1 MPLAALYSAAWCN
14 DVFPWGFPQKP
25 VPQTPRELMLE
36 RLSEGV
42 PPDLVTRAAGI
53 EWDAIKDDPEVVKAV
68 AEGEILLFTRAR
80 DSGVTGVVRAA
91 MRYETK
97 TWTPKA
103 EPNLGMSLED
113 YLRD

>member
-1 MPLAALYSAAWCN
+1 
-14 DVFPWGFPQKP
+14 
-25 VPQTPRELMLE
+25 MLE
-36 RLSEGV
+36 RLAEGV
-42 PPDLVTRAAGI
+42 PPELATRAAGVTM
-53 EWDAIKDDPEVVKAV
+53 DSIKDDPEVDKAL

-103 EPNLGMSLED
+103 EASFGLSLED
-113 YLRD
+113 YLKD